1 MITNYND
8 GDWHPWAGG
17 SIPVHP
23 DSTVDVMFHDGYIAI
38 ELDADEWDWGQDTS
52 STIVAFKVT
61 KEFKAEPREFW
72 LANMGRGQHQCNIQY
87 QEPYD
92 LYGYIHVREVL

>member
-72 LANMGRGQHQCNIQY
+72 ITKGQYVRTEKPVHMS
-87 QEPYD
+87 D
-92 LYGYIHVREVL
+92 FIHVREVL

>member
-23 DSTVDVMFHDGYIAI
+23 DSTVDVMFHDGYIAT

-52 STIVAFKVT
+52 STIVAFRVT
-61 KEFKAEPREFW
+61 KEYKPEPREFW
-72 LANMGRGQHQCNIQY
+72 ITNFLRYEVWNKKPDDTFGA
-87 QEPYD
+87 
-92 LYGYIHVREVL
+92 IHVREVL